1 MDSLE
6 ELGAEGLIPVD
17 LMPRVVHEYDQVVAR
32 VVRGATQSYT
42 LTGHVSFYRSGNL
55 PTLFTSHYPAI
66 EMSNLSFLGF

>member
-32 VVRGATQSYT
+32 VVSDLDT
-42 LTGHVSFYRSGNL
+42 LGINVF
-55 PTLFTSHYPAI
+55 
-66 EMSNLSFLGF
+66 